1 MDHHDVL
8 RLDQQVCFP
17 LYSLSRQV
25 TQAYQPLLKPL
36 GLTYPQYLVMLVLW
50 QAQQESRLPLA
61 VNDLCRELWLD
72 TGTVTPL
79 LKRMEARQWLTRQ
92 RSQQDERRVLVDLS
106 NEGKA
111 LRQAAESIPQQL
123 MCQLQASG
131 EELTQLRQLLQ
142 RWQQQLSE
150 LGNLSE

>member
-123 MCQLQASG
+123 MCQLQVSG